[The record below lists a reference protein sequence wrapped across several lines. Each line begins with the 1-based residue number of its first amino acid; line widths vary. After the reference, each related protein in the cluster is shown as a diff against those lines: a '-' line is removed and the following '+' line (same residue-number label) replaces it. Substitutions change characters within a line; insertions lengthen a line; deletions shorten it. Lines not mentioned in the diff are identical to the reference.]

1 MTEAEFIDNLR
12 RLSNHPAAR
21 ELLDDAAVLEVGGA
35 TLVLTHDMVAEGV
48 HYLASDPPEDV
59 AWKLLA
65 VNLSDLA
72 AKGARPVGVM
82 LGHCLGDQA
91 WDRAF
96 ADGLGRAL
104 EAFGIGLLGGD
115 TIALPAGAP
124 RVLGLTAI
132 GEATGPVPARAG
144 AGVGDLLWVS
154 GTIGDAGAGLAIAR
168 DARDGPAALLERYR
182 NPRPRL
188 EAGEALA
195 PLVSAMMDVSD
206 GLLVDAGR
214 MAAASGLAVEIDLG
228 LVPLSDAL
236 AAFAGRSRSAL
247 LAAATAGDDYEL
259 LFAAPPD
266 AAPAILGL
274 ADRFGLPLSR
284 IGRFAAGEGLSL
296 VDPDGAVPLPDTLG
310 FEHRS
315 RLPKLERS
323 GRSP

>member
-1 MTEAEFIDNLR
+1 MSESAFIDSLR
-12 RLSNHPAAR
+12 ALADHPAAR
-21 ELLDDAAVLEVGGA
+21 GLLDDAAVLELGGT

-48 HYLASDPPEDV
+48 HFLASDPPEDV

-82 LGHCLGDQA
+82 LGHCLSAEA

-96 ADGLGRAL
+96 AEGFGRAL
-104 EAFGIGLLGGD
+104 DAFGIALLGGD
-115 TIALPAGAP
+115 TIALPAGSA

-132 GEATGPVPARAG
+132 GEAKGPVPARAG
-144 AGVGDLLWVS
+144 AQGGDVLWVS

-168 DARDGPAALLERYR
+168 GQRDGPSALLERYR

-206 GLLVDAGR
+206 GLLIDASR
-214 MAAASGLAVEIDLG
+214 MAGASGLGVKIDLG
-228 LVPLSDAL
+228 LVPISDPL
-236 AAFAGRSRSAL
+236 LAFAGRGRSAL

-259 LFAAPPD
+259 LFAAPED
-266 AAPAILGL
+266 EAPAILSL
-274 ADRFGLPLSR
+274 ADRLGLPLSR
-284 IGRFAAGEGLSL
+284 IGQFEPGEGILL
-296 VDPDGAVPLPDTLG
+296 ADADGPVPLPERLG
-310 FEHRS
+310 YVHR
-315 RLPKLERS
+315 PA
-323 GRSP
+323 PP